1 MQGLQYHWY
10 RITPLHLILWPLSI
24 LFAVL
29 AASRR
34 ALYRLGILSS
44 HHLPVPVIIVG
55 NISVGGTGKTPLT
68 LALAAQL
75 VQHGKQPLII
85 SRGYGGTA
93 SGSLAVDR
101 NASAASCG
109 DEPLLMAKRGIC
121 PVWIGRDRVATA
133 LAALQAHPECDV
145 ILSDDGL
152 QHYRL
157 QRDVE
162 LVVVDG
168 IRRFGNQQ
176 LLPAGPLRESVT
188 RLDSVDAVVV
198 NGGTPLSGEY
208 AMQLA
213 GSRFYNLLDPTRTIT
228 TQELQGLRCHAVAG
242 IGNPQ
247 RYFDTLHGLGLDC
260 VNHPYPDH
268 HAYTAAEL
276 DYAACEALLL
286 TEKDAVKCATF
297 ADARYWVLRVDAQID
312 PALIALILR
321 KMQKHGCE
329 TA

>member
-10 RITPLHLILWPLSI
+10 RITPLHLILWPLSV

-34 ALYRLGILSS
+34 TLYRLGILNS

-68 LALAAQL
+68 LALAEQL
-75 VQHGKQPLII
+75 IKHGRQPLII

-93 SGSLAVDR
+93 NGSQAVDS
-101 NASAASCG
+101 NANAASCG
-109 DEPLLMAKRGIC
+109 DEPLLMARRGIC

-133 LAALQAHPECDV
+133 IAALQAYPECDV

-176 LLPAGPLRESVT
+176 RLPAGPLRESVS
-188 RLDSVDAVVV
+188 RLNSVDAVVV
-198 NGGTPLSGEY
+198 NGGTTLSGEY
-208 AMQLA
+208 AMQLT
-213 GSRFYNLLDPTRTIT
+213 GSRFYNLLDPTRTVT
-228 TQELQGLRCHAVAG
+228 SQELQGLRCHAVAG

-247 RYFDTLHGLGLDC
+247 RYFDALRTLGLDC

-276 DYAACEALLL
+276 NYAACDALLL

-321 KMQKHGCE
+321 KMQNHGCK